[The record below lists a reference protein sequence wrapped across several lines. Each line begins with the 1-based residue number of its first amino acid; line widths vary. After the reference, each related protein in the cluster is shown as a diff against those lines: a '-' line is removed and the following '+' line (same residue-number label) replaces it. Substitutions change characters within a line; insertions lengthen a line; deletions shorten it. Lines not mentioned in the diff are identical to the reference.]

1 MKDTDRHIQN
11 ILDDVRTGKYEEE
24 NEHDRVH
31 LKKAKG
37 NYDNFMREREKIIRE
52 RENVSFELNQ
62 AKEKI
67 IKEELEEEK
76 VERANIKRRNEE
88 KLQKP

>member
-1 MKDTDRHIQN
+1 
-11 ILDDVRTGKYEEE
+11 
-24 NEHDRVH
+24 
-31 LKKAKG
+31 
-37 NYDNFMREREKIIRE
+37 MREHGKIIKE
-52 RENVSFELNQ
+52 RENVSIELNE